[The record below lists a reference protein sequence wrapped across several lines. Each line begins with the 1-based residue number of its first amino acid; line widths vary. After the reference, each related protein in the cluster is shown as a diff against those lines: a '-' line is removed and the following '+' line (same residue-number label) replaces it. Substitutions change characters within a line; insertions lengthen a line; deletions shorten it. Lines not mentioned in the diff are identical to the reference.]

1 MSKKYVYLFTEGKH
15 YYRIGEILSDGKFYD
30 FDRKYI
36 SHTETKTA
44 FTEKELEA
52 VVTDMADR
60 LRKAIG
66 IRQMA
71 RIDFFVTEKGEILF
85 NEINTFPGMTKTS
98 LYPLLTK
105 EMGLA
110 RGEFIN
116 RLISEAL
123 L

>member
-1 MSKKYVYLFTEGKH
+1 M
-15 YYRIGEILSDGKFYD
+15 
-30 FDRKYI
+30 
-36 SHTETKTA
+36 
-44 FTEKELEA
+44 
-52 VVTDMADR
+52 TDMADR

>member
-1 MSKKYVYLFTEGKH
+1 
-15 YYRIGEILSDGKFYD
+15 
-30 FDRKYI
+30 
-36 SHTETKTA
+36 
-44 FTEKELEA
+44 
-52 VVTDMADR
+52 MADR
-60 LRKAIG
+60 LRKATG

-71 RIDFFVTEKGEILF
+71 RLDFFVTEGGEILF

-98 LYPLLTK
+98 LYPLLTE